1 MSDDFYYELIL
12 DHYKNPRNRGK
23 IENPD
28 AHAFDSNPYCG
39 DEVEITIKLDEEK
52 KTIREIRF
60 LGRGCALSQASA
72 SILSE
77 MVKGKSIEEVKNMTK
92 EDLLR
97 ELGNPKLGPTRI
109 KCALLSFKTLKLAI
123 YSYLGKKLQEE
134 IY

>member
-1 MSDDFYYELIL
+1 MSDYYYELIL
-12 DHYKNPRNRGK
+12 DHYRNPRNKGK

-39 DEVEITIKLDEEK
+39 DEVEYMIKLDAEK
-52 KTIREIRF
+52 KRIEDIKF
-60 LGRGCALSQASA
+60 QGRGCALSQASA

-77 MVKGKSIEEVKNMTK
+77 LVKGKTLEEVKNMTK
-92 EDLLR
+92 EDLLN

-109 KCALLSFKTLKLAI
+109 KCALLSYKTLKLAI
-123 YSYLGKKLQEE
+123 YSYLGKKIQEE